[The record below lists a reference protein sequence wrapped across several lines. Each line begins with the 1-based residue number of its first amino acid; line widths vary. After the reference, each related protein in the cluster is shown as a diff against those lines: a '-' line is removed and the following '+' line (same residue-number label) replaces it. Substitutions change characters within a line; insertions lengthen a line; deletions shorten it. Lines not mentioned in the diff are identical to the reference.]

1 MNPRSSKANI
11 SFEGRLDLTRNKVD
25 ISQFTDFDEKNSPI
39 YGNTLSPLYSKK
51 VANENYAVFNSKG
64 DKFTYINNILYKNDV
79 EVMKTKGNGY
89 FSIKEVEEPKY
100 WDTYDIWNGHVAK
113 SKYENGVVRY
123 YYDTT
128 EYTWAASGSANSIVA
143 CRARILPNGTPII
156 AYVFATP
163 TANQY
168 QFVYLSNNVK
178 QSYTGNT
185 VRARVYTNQRL
196 SASNAGT
203 GTFVQNRNTAITV
216 SNDNPVDQDKGFLNP
231 LIQIANPLENVY
243 VVSFISNH
251 GGKINPRNELRYF
264 NILNNNGTFYNHF
277 NMNLQPSSIVEVPH
291 ERSLSLTLA
300 PAITRE
306 DNTSICYAYT
316 IPSGDAA
323 WDAAHQA
330 DVGKYFTRV
339 GQGGALENEIVFDE
353 GYNPTWQS
361 DVTEGVA
368 PDTYTKYSMYQY
380 DYHNDVL
387 TVTASANGLASGDSL
402 TVRLNYT
409 PKVKTQ
415 GTKETYTFNNKTY
428 QVYGDNALE
437 LYTKV
442 SDNYV
447 PVYKK
452 KLIPNSGNDPEIYSI
467 NDKLSYQYR
476 PKWNAAVVNGS
487 FLAEESNLYV
497 KLVSGATEGLTYR
510 KASSPNM
517 NIRRD
522 IHSNVDKDGNPIT
535 PGTILPYDDYPVVYT
550 TEQAYHEATVGETY
564 NGVVIA
570 TEEDTYELDPYGE
583 KIVADVAY
591 WKQIYGSLDLLVP
604 MNYDDVQVEVEPGV
618 FEYVDVVEKYPTIN
632 GDTHNEVD
640 ADIKSTL
647 YRTYFEIENTTSWIN
662 GQSAYFSNTFTSASS
677 TNWTFRYDGNN
688 VDVLAATLWNG
699 FNTAPIATA
708 TVGGQAAQSFT
719 LDTINVMG
727 TTPLVWE
734 HTFTWTT
741 TQAAN
746 QVIVPNVVL
755 DDGTFVYA
763 GSFYEGNC
771 VFPISSIFSF
781 QGRVT
786 HMTSADTFRFI
797 ATGFYNTGSA
807 ADPGCVLTSTID
819 IGPCYYR
826 SVISMTN
833 GTNSTS
839 GQVTG
844 LQVLYDSAAGTSFV
858 DAGGLSS
865 DVTSGTG
872 WTTALFY
879 NSQGSIADSGEGKWR
894 YLYNSGGLLSGLSYG
909 ENEYIGT
916 LLAEW
921 SSIADDKYVYSDET
935 HLGWH
940 STDGKWYEI
949 TEHVN
954 ETNAEISIIFDRYV
968 IVPTNGFWNCY
979 DIERGTP
986 LHYATDFNNRCLAG
1000 INTNKYGNYIALAN
1014 SVSSGFALSK
1024 LFTSG
1029 INSMYEVSGVAITS
1043 LQVSPQPYINIAT
1056 GYETFVWC
1064 KADSTYQPQRIEV
1077 FAGINTN
1084 ATSAEYQYSVIF
1096 YGTTSITLK
1105 DPNLVGLNSPVA
1117 IMAATYYS
1125 PNIFT
1130 EFIHTY
1136 NNKDLIKN
1144 GQYGY
1149 PIVYNETTPILSYS
1163 SGKQISNVDSVFVI
1177 QSQYYALI
1185 GGKIVSIVYDDY
1197 TVIGI
1202 DAIIDISG
1210 MKYLGYLPTKAYF
1223 WSPANKSLYS
1233 FTGDANLSMEM
1244 EANGIGEVYE
1254 TFYSTQKEALF
1265 IATDKG
1271 VYVIS
1276 DIQQYHIDTGV
1287 VKNIWFINDG
1297 YFIAE
1302 DVENKLTYYS
1312 YEKDLI
1318 PAAENEKIVRVPV
1331 IVETKY
1337 YGPGNGQQVSIDKVS
1352 VQFRSDVFEEGNIY
1366 FSCSTLTDIGFKS
1379 EEKKMH
1385 INANDIDK
1393 LTNSF
1398 IINYSPK
1405 WQKGQGFKVK
1415 IVSDYPIARITES
1428 ITEMVENTSTKHNV

>member
-1 MNPRSSKANI
+1 MNPRSSKVNI
-11 SFEGRLDLTRNKVD
+11 SLDGRLDLTRNKVD
-25 ISQFTDFDEKNSPI
+25 ISQFADFDEKNSPI
-39 YGNTLSPLYSKK
+39 YGHSLSPLYSKK
-51 VANENYAVFNSKG
+51 VTNENYAVFNNNG
-64 DKFTYINNILYKNDV
+64 DKFTYIDHILYKNDV

-89 FSIKEVEEPKY
+89 FTIEEVTEPKY
-100 WDTYDIWNGHVAK
+100 WDTYDIWNGHTIK

-168 QFVYLSNNVK
+168 QFVYLSNNIK

-185 VRARVYTNQRL
+185 VRARAWSSQLL
-196 SASNAGT
+196 SAPNAGT
-203 GTFVQNRNTAITV
+203 GTFFQNRNATITT
-216 SNDNPVDQDKGFLNP
+216 STDTQTNNDKGFLNP
-231 LIQIANPLENVY
+231 LIQISNPLENVY

-251 GGKINPRNELRYF
+251 GGKIDPNTELRYF

-277 NMNLQPSSIVEVPH
+277 NMNLQPSSIIEVPH
-291 ERSLSLTLA
+291 ERGISLSLA
-300 PAITRE
+300 PNISRT
-306 DNTSICYAYT
+306 DSTGICYAYT
-316 IPSGDAA
+316 IPSGDAT

-330 DVGKYFTRV
+330 DVGKFFSRV
-339 GQGGALENEIVFDE
+339 GQGNILQDEIVFDE
-353 GYNPTWQS
+353 GYAPIWQ
-361 DVTEGVA
+361 A
-368 PDTYTKYSMYQY
+368 DTRNSENTYIAYSSYQY
-380 DYHNDVL
+380 EYHNDIL
-387 TVTASANGLASGDSL
+387 TITASANGLASGDSL
-402 TVRLNYT
+402 TARLNYT

-415 GTKETYTFNNKTY
+415 GTRENYTFNNKTY

-437 LYTKV
+437 LYSKV
-442 SDNYV
+442 SGNYV

-452 KLIPNSGNDPEIYSI
+452 KLIPNSGNDPEIFSI
-467 NDKLSYQYR
+467 NSKLAYQYR
-476 PKWNAAVVNGS
+476 PKWNAAVVNNS
-487 FLAEESNLYV
+487 FLQEELNLYV
-497 KLVSGATEGLTYR
+497 KLESGATEGLTYR

-550 TEQAYHEATVGETY
+550 NEQAYHEAEIGETY
-564 NGVVIA
+564 NGVVIT
-570 TEEDTYELDPYGE
+570 TEDETYELDPYGE
-583 KIVADVAY
+583 KIVADIAY
-591 WKQIYGSLDLLVP
+591 WKQIYGDLDLLVP

-618 FEYVDVVEKYPTIN
+618 WEYVDVVEKYPTIN
-632 GDTHNEVD
+632 GDTHNEVN

-647 YRTYFEIENTTSWIN
+647 YRTYFEIENTTSWID
-662 GQSAYFSNTFTSASS
+662 GQSAYFSNTFLATG
-677 TNWTFRYDGNN
+677 TVTWTYTYERNYVN
-688 VDVLAATLWNG
+688 VPTATLWTG
-699 FNTAPIATA
+699 FNTSPTVVATI
-708 TVGGQAAQSFT
+708 GGQTAQSFT
-719 LDTINVMG
+719 LSQINVMG
-727 TTPLVWE
+727 STPLGWE
-734 HTFTWTT
+734 HLFTWTT

-746 QVIVPNVVL
+746 QVCVPNVTL

-763 GSFYEGNC
+763 GALLERH
-771 VFPISSIFSF
+771 VWPISAIFSF

-786 HMTSADTFRFI
+786 AMTSGDTFRFI
-797 ATGFYNTGSA
+797 ATGFYDTGA
-807 ADPGCVLTSTID
+807 ASVPGCTLSTTID

-826 SVISMTN
+826 TVVSMSN
-833 GTNSTS
+833 GTNSVAGTVV
-839 GQVTG
+839 GM
-844 LQVLYDSAAGTSFV
+844 QVLYDSAAGQSFV
-858 DAGGLSS
+858 DAGGLSA
-865 DVTSGTG
+865 DTTSGSG
-872 WTTALFY
+872 WLGAKFY

-909 ENEYIGT
+909 ENDYIGT
-916 LLAEW
+916 LLTEW
-921 SSIADDKYVYSDET
+921 NSVADDKYVYSDET

-954 ETNAEISIIFDRYV
+954 ETNAEISIIFDRYI

-986 LHYATDFNNRCLAG
+986 LHYATDFNNRCLPG
-1000 INTNKYGNYIALAN
+1000 VSQQKYGAATAWSYAN
-1014 SVSSGFALSK
+1014 AASTGYALSK

-1144 GQYGY
+1144 GHYGY

-1163 SGKQISNVDSVFVI
+1163 SGKQISNVDAVFVI
-1177 QSQYYALI
+1177 QSQFYALI

-1244 EANGIGEVYE
+1244 EANAIGEVYE

-1302 DVENKLTYYS
+1302 DIENKLTYYS
-1312 YEKDLI
+1312 YEKSLI
-1318 PAAENEKIVRVPV
+1318 PVAENEKIVRVPV
-1331 IVETKY
+1331 VAETKY
-1337 YGPGNGQQVSIDKVS
+1337 YGPGNGQQVVIDKVS
-1352 VQFRSDVFEEGNIY
+1352 VQFRSDFLEEGDIY
-1366 FSCSTLTDIGFKS
+1366 FSCSTLTDTGFKS

-1385 INANDIDK
+1385 INANEIDK

-1398 IINYSPK
+1398 IVNYSPK
-1405 WQKGQGFKVK
+1405 WQKGQGFKAK
-1415 IVSDYPIARITES
+1415 IVSDFPIARITES
-1428 ITEMVENTSTKHNV
+1428 ITELAENTSARNNI